1 MTTNYS
7 TSTASSGSAP
17 ASVQVVAAPIKAH
30 YYDIL
35 DRAGTRRAGLTVQ
48 LDSQM
53 RALRAELCYYERYHA
68 LEPVQEEIFE
78 RAVEIVESNYLGNGL
93 SSELT
98 VIDGK
103 PMAQEIV
110 RHNNPDPVYRP
121 DQRFRIW
128 PFAAGYGAL
137 LLVLLLVGLLNRTL
151 LRPAPATAVLAGVAA
166 PAAALER
173 AATTSADTAA
183 APVDAAASGTISV
196 DPSQPNTNGLA
207 VSANADASL
216 AVGMQV
222 RIRAGL
228 RSFVRSEPGPEAGE
242 EVGFLQDGAT
252 ATIVGGPTWLPGDTD
267 TIVWWYVETA
277 DGVRGWTPANT
288 SQLTL
293 LEPAG

>member
-7 TSTASSGSAP
+7 TSAASSGSAP
-17 ASVQVVAAPIKAH
+17 ASVQVVTAPVKAH
-30 YYDIL
+30 YYEIL
-35 DRAGTRRAGLTVQ
+35 DRAGARRAALTVL

-53 RALRAELCYYERYHA
+53 RAMRAELCYYERYNA
-68 LEPVQEEIFE
+68 LTPVQDEIFE

-98 VIDGK
+98 VIDGT

-110 RHNNPDPVYRP
+110 RHNNPDPAYRP
-121 DQRFRIW
+121 DQRIRIW

-151 LRPAPATAVLAGVAA
+151 LRPASATVAVAEVAA
-166 PAAALER
+166 PAAALQR
-173 AATTSADTAA
+173 AAST
-183 APVDAAASGTISV
+183 DAAAASASGDAATV
-196 DPSQPNTNGLA
+196 TMLADPSQPNTNGLA
-207 VSANADASL
+207 VSANADAAL
-216 AVGMQV
+216 VVGMEV

-228 RSFVRSEPGPEAGE
+228 RSFVRSEPGPESGE